1 MCPSC
6 VQGREGRGGAVAK
19 SKRKGVFSGMVAPS
33 PGSAFLTFFPFPN
46 IENIRREYV
55 TFWSPPGRNSGV
67 KGESAVEEVFL
78 INVGL
83 EEIIRADFL
92 YP

>member
-1 MCPSC
+1 
-6 VQGREGRGGAVAK
+6 
-19 SKRKGVFSGMVAPS
+19 MVAPS
-33 PGSAFLTFFPFPN
+33 PGSAYVTFFPFPN
-46 IENIRREYV
+46 IENIRRENV

-83 EEIIRADFL
+83 EEIIRIL
-92 YP
+92 QVKTQTMI